1 MLKYF
6 VKRFLAIIPKI
17 LVISML
23 IFLGMQLIPVDPLT
37 ISMDPEQLDGL
48 SEAQMEELRE
58 AKGLNDPIPVQYVRW
73 LGNLL
78 QGEFGYSLQT
88 GASIKSLILNRLPAT
103 FELAIFGVVIGSVL
117 AIILGSLSAIFKNT
131 PIDYTNT
138 VLGLIGN
145 SVPSFFFGMG
155 FIMIFGINLKWLP
168 TGGRMAVGKE
178 AFLDRIEYMVL
189 PVICMSISLIPYLM
203 RLTRN
208 CMLDVMNKDYVKTA
222 RAKGLSEPKI
232 FVKHVF
238 RNGCT
243 PVVLCL
249 LGRLGLL
256 VSGSMVIETVFNYP
270 GMGMLMVSSITAND
284 MSTAMICLF
293 FSSVIVLVTTFL
305 GDIATALLDPRV
317 RFGKEG

>member
-23 IFLGMQLIPVDPLT
+23 IFWGMQLIPVDPLT

-117 AIILGSLSAIFKNT
+117 AIILGSFSA
-131 PIDYTNT
+131 
-138 VLGLIGN
+138 
-145 SVPSFFFGMG
+145 
-155 FIMIFGINLKWLP
+155 
-168 TGGRMAVGKE
+168 
-178 AFLDRIEYMVL
+178 
-189 PVICMSISLIPYLM
+189 MS
-203 RLTRN
+203 
-208 CMLDVMNKDYVKTA
+208 
-222 RAKGLSEPKI
+222 
-232 FVKHVF
+232 
-238 RNGCT
+238 CT
-243 PVVLCL
+243 
-249 LGRLGLL
+249 
-256 VSGSMVIETVFNYP
+256 
-270 GMGMLMVSSITAND
+270 GMLRHTDRLYQHGPGSDRQLRA
-284 MSTAMICLF
+284 
-293 FSSVIVLVTTFL
+293 VL
-305 GDIATALLDPRV
+305 LLRHGLYCDLRH
-317 RFGKEG
+317 